1 MGVPDYNVDMTP
13 RLPKYLEL
21 ADRIRLDILH
31 GALPAG
37 SIAPSEN
44 EVAQR
49 YGVSRLTA
57 RRTLNEL
64 AARGLLKR
72 SRGQR
77 SVVLDRVGPHR
88 PVLYA
93 PGQSDAA
100 LEYVPGAAYT
110 VSAFRM
116 EQADEVVAAAL
127 GLEVGAQV
135 AFVERRAQVDGK
147 PIMLLRTWLTS
158 RLAAMLEARDFE
170 DRLFVQVFQ
179 RANLTIAR
187 SREAPLACRWC
198 VCAASATAW
207 PMYRSPSRTAIS
219 PPSVTRAK
227 STSAC
232 SRTTEL
238 APAPARCRNGAT
250 PPGVGTCLL
259 EVVKLRSAVL
269 SPKRSF
275 VVSQRR
281 HAGLARLLH

>member
-1 MGVPDYNVDMTP
+1 MTL

-31 GALPAG
+31 GTLSAG

-100 LEYVPGAAYT
+100 LEYVPGAVYT
-110 VSAFRM
+110 VSAFRL
-116 EQADEVVAAAL
+116 EPADEIVAAAL
-127 GLEVGAQV
+127 DVAVGAQV
-135 AFVERRAQVDGK
+135 AFVERRAQVEGQ

-179 RANLTIAR
+179 RANLTIAC
-187 SREAPLACRWC
+187 SREAPLAC
-198 VCAASATAW
+198 VADAHQAAQLGLEA
-207 PMYRSPSRTAIS
+207 
-219 PPSVTRAK
+219 
-227 STSAC
+227 
-232 SRTTEL
+232 
-238 APAPARCRNGAT
+238 
-250 PPGVGTCLL
+250 GV
-259 EVVKLRSAVL
+259 
-269 SPKRSF
+269 P
-275 VVSQRR
+275 
-281 HAGLARLLH
+281 LARVRRIGYSVADVPISLTYCDFSPERYTREVDIRVLKND

>member
-1 MGVPDYNVDMTP
+1 MTP

-100 LEYVPGAAYT
+100 LEYVPGAVYT
-110 VSAFRM
+110 VSAFRL
-116 EQADEVVAAAL
+116 EAADAIVAAAL
-127 GLEVGAQV
+127 DLAVGAQV
-135 AFVERRAQVDGK
+135 AFVERRAQVEGQ

-158 RLAAMLEARDFE
+158 RL
-170 DRLFVQVFQ
+170 DRK
-179 RANLTIAR
+179 
-187 SREAPLACRWC
+187 
-198 VCAASATAW
+198 
-207 PMYRSPSRTAIS
+207 
-219 PPSVTRAK
+219 SV
-227 STSAC
+227 
-232 SRTTEL
+232 
-238 APAPARCRNGAT
+238 
-250 PPGVGTCLL
+250 V
-259 EVVKLRSAVL
+259 
-269 SPKRSF
+269 
-275 VVSQRR
+275 
-281 HAGLARLLH
+281 

>member
-1 MGVPDYNVDMTP
+1 MTP

-37 SIAPSEN
+37 SVAPSEN
-44 EVAQR
+44 EVAQC

-64 AARGLLKR
+64 AQRGLLKR

-93 PGQSDAA
+93 PGQSDAV
-100 LEYVPGAAYT
+100 LEYVPGAVYS
-110 VSAFRM
+110 VSAFRQ
-116 EQADEVVAAAL
+116 ETADATVAAAL
-127 GLEVGAQV
+127 DLQVGAPV
-135 AFVERRAQVDGK
+135 AHVERRARVDGA

-179 RANLTIAR
+179 RANLAIAR
-187 SREAPLACRWC
+187 SREAPLACVADAYQARELDVAQGVPLVRVRRIGYSVADVPISLTYC
-198 VCAASATAW
+198 DF
-207 PMYRSPSRTAIS
+207 SPERY
-219 PPSVTRAK
+219 TR
-227 STSAC
+227 
-232 SRTTEL
+232 
-238 APAPARCRNGAT
+238 
-250 PPGVGTCLL
+250 
-259 EVVKLRSAVL
+259 EVDIRVL
-269 SPKRSF
+269 
-275 VVSQRR
+275 QTD
-281 HAGLARLLH
+281 

>member
-1 MGVPDYNVDMTP
+1 VLWACRCAPLRFLYNVGMTP

-37 SIAPSEN
+37 SVAPSEN

-64 AARGLLKR
+64 AQRGLLKR

-77 SVVLDRVGPHR
+77 SVVLDRIGPHR

-100 LEYVPGAAYT
+100 LEYVPGAVYN
-110 VSAFRM
+110 VSVFRL
-116 EQADEVVAAAL
+116 ETADATVAAAL
-127 GLEVGAQV
+127 DLRLGAPV
-135 AFVERRAQVDGK
+135 AYVERRARVEGA
-147 PIMLLRTWLTS
+147 PVMLLRTWLTS

-187 SREAPLACRWC
+187 SREAPLACVADAHQARELDVAPGTPLVRVRRIGYGVADAPISLTYC
-198 VCAASATAW
+198 DF
-207 PMYRSPSRTAIS
+207 SPERY
-219 PPSVTRAK
+219 TR
-227 STSAC
+227 
-232 SRTTEL
+232 
-238 APAPARCRNGAT
+238 
-250 PPGVGTCLL
+250 
-259 EVVKLRSAVL
+259 EVDIRVL
-269 SPKRSF
+269 
-275 VVSQRR
+275 QTD
-281 HAGLARLLH
+281 